1 MNWIG
6 PACAAEP
13 ISIYRSMMKHYPVI
27 LLLAAALIAGCGPDR
42 DLERPEK
49 ILARVDGK
57 TISVNEFIR
66 RAEYTPRPP
75 YCSSES
81 YPHKKIVLNSLVAEK
96 LFALEAGEKN
106 PLITSP
112 KVEAFLKGRK
122 EQAMREYLF
131 IKEAYDKA
139 QIDTTTLKRAAVNA
153 SRRYRIAYF
162 NVPDSAAAAEIEGS
176 LRRRGEPMLAAM
188 QSFAPLD
195 SLPQREVVWDKTE
208 SDAVI
213 DSLFLVRRQAGDLIG
228 PLRSAPGHYLFM
240 QVLEV
245 KPEVVLTNEQ
255 LREIW
260 NSVKERLTDKVA
272 RANWD
277 QYILSVM
284 QGRRIEFSR
293 STFFKLA
300 DLLGP
305 LYLKN
310 RDEQEASFE
319 QRYWEGE
326 EKDVNWDDYL
336 SQLQAMAGEP
346 LFKVDGE
353 VWDVERFAR
362 EVRSHPLVFR
372 EKKIRNRDFGRQLQL
387 AIIDMVRD
395 RYLTDRAYKRGY
407 DRLSAVEREV
417 GMWRDYYNYLF
428 FRDGYLRTMGDS
440 IATDPHFLQT
450 IERHLNA
457 KVDSLQRKYSDRI
470 EINLEELEKITLTRI
485 HMSVAQ
491 ENVPYPKVVPA
502 FPQVTT
508 SFRLD
513 YGKKME

>member
-1 MNWIG
+1 
-6 PACAAEP
+6 
-13 ISIYRSMMKHYPVI
+13 MKRYTI
-27 LLLAAALIAGCGPDR
+27 LLLLAAILFAGCGRER

-57 TISVNEFIR
+57 SISVNEFIR

-75 YCSSES
+75 YCSNES
-81 YPHKKIVLNSLVAEK
+81 YPHKKIVLNSLIAEK
-96 LFALEAGEKN
+96 LFALEAGEN
-106 PLITSP
+106 NALITSP
-112 KVEAFLKGRK
+112 KVKAFLKGRK
-122 EQAMREYLF
+122 EQTMREYLF
-131 IKEAYDKA
+131 IKEAYGKA
-139 QIDTTTLKRAAVNA
+139 QIDTTVLKRVVVNA

-162 NVPDSAAAAEIEGS
+162 NVPDSSTAAEVEEG
-176 LRRRGEPMLAAM
+176 LRKRGEPMQAALN
-188 QSFAPLD
+188 SFSPLD
-195 SLPQREVVWDKTE
+195 SLPEREVAWDKME
-208 SDAVI
+208 SDGVI
-213 DSLFLVRRQAGDLIG
+213 DSLFMVRRQAGDLIG
-228 PLRSAPGHYLFM
+228 PIKNELGHFLFM

-245 KPEVVLTNEQ
+245 KPEVVVTNER

-260 NSVKERLTDKVA
+260 NSVKERLTDKEA

-284 QGRRIEFSR
+284 KGRRIEFNR
-293 STFFKLA
+293 PTFFKLA

-305 LYLKN
+305 LYLKS

-319 QRYWEGE
+319 QRYWEGT

-336 SQLQAMAGEP
+336 GQLKAMAGEP

-353 VWDVERFAR
+353 LWDVARFAE

-372 EKKIRNRDFGRQLQL
+372 EKKIKNRDFGRQLQL

-395 RYLTDRAYKRGY
+395 RYLTERAYKRGY
-407 DRLSAVEREV
+407 DRLGAVDREV

-428 FRDGYLRTMGDS
+428 YRDGYLRALGDS
-440 IATDPHFLQT
+440 VAENPHYLQN
-450 IERHLNA
+450 IERHLNVW
-457 KVDSLQRKYSDRI
+457 VDSLQRKYSDRI
-470 EINLEELEKITLTRI
+470 EINLEEFEKIKLTRI
-485 HMSVAQ
+485 HMTVAQ

>member
-1 MNWIG
+1 
-6 PACAAEP
+6 
-13 ISIYRSMMKHYPVI
+13 MKRYTIIP
-27 LLLAAALIAGCGPDR
+27 LLAAVLFAGCSR
-42 DLERPEK
+42 ERNLERPEK
-49 ILARVDGK
+49 ILARVGGK
-57 TISVNEFIR
+57 SITVNEFIR

-81 YPHKKIVLNSLVAEK
+81 YPHKKIVLNSLIAEK

-112 KVEAFLKGRK
+112 RVEAFLKGRK

-139 QIDTTTLKRAAVNA
+139 QIDTAVLKQTVVNA
-153 SRRYRIAYF
+153 SRRYRVAYF
-162 NVPDSAAAAEIEGS
+162 NVPDSATAVEVEEG
-176 LRRRGEPMLAAM
+176 LRKRREPMLAAM
-188 QSFAPLD
+188 NSFAPLD
-195 SLPQREVVWDKTE
+195 SLPEREVVWDKTE
-208 SDAVI
+208 SDGVI
-213 DSLFLVRRQAGDLIG
+213 DSLFSVRRQAGDLIG
-228 PLRSAPGHYLFM
+228 PIKNAQGHSLFM

-245 KPEVVLTNEQ
+245 KPEVVVTNEQ

-260 NSVKERLTDKVA
+260 KSVKERLTDKEA

-284 QGRRIEFSR
+284 KGRRIEFNR

-305 LYLKN
+305 LYLKS

-319 QRYWEGE
+319 QRYWEGTGE
-326 EKDVNWDDYL
+326 DVNWDDYL
-336 SQLQAMAGEP
+336 SQLKAMAGEP

-353 VWDVERFAR
+353 IWDVAR
-362 EVRSHPLVFR
+362 VAEEIRSHPLVFR

-395 RYLTDRAYKRGY
+395 RYLTERAYKRGY
-407 DRLSAVEREV
+407 DRLGAVEREV
-417 GMWRDYYNYLF
+417 GMWRDHYNYLF
-428 FRDGYLRTMGDS
+428 YRDGYLRAMGDS
-440 IATDPHFLQT
+440 VATDPHYLQT
-450 IERHLNA
+450 IEHHLNA
-457 KVDSLQRKYSDRI
+457 WVDSLQQKYSDRI
-470 EINLEELEKITLTRI
+470 EINLTEFEQIKLTRI
-485 HMSVAQ
+485 HMTVAQ